1 MIPVFKF
8 DTDGECQ
15 HCHKSKLGA
24 FLVEI
29 NNRRL
34 DLCYKC
40 LANQVGIFGED
51 SPKDQIRTF
60 PTMSNGG

>member
-8 DTDGECQ
+8 DIDGECQ

-24 FLVEI
+24 FGVEI

-40 LANQVGIFGED
+40 LANQVGLFGDEKET
-51 SPKDQIRTF
+51 PLFRK
-60 PTMSNGG
+60 NGVEA